1 MVTMPSD
8 HVRMHVILVPFPAQ
22 GHFAAFLS
30 LAARLHSA
38 LPSAAITLVST
49 PRNVVALRASSSSSS
64 AAAVEAPFLRF
75 HALPFVPEEHGLP
88 AGAES
93 ADAVHVRHF
102 LELFQSTESPSLQ
115 AAFDA
120 FLADVCADDA
130 AADEE
135 EGAPVVVVVV
145 ADPFQAWTTAAA
157 RRRGAGHAFFDSC
170 GAFGSMVYHSLWNHL
185 PHRRAPGGEQPAEA
199 FCLLDHPEVTVHRS
213 QLPAHLLLADGTDP
227 WSAFHRRQIALGYD
241 TDAVLINTVE
251 ELEPAGLRMLRRT
264 LGVPVLPIG
273 PLIRL
278 PTQHT
283 SHRDGDSDSIMRW
296 LDAREKLKLSVL
308 YISFGS
314 QNSLRPEQMMEL
326 AAALELTGRPFVWA
340 IRPPVGFGD
349 DNDTGTFAFGS
360 DKWLP
365 EGFEERV
372 RANGTGL
379 LVRGW
384 APQLSI
390 LAHAS
395 TGAFLSHCGWN
406 SVLESVA
413 HGVPIIGWPLQ
424 GDQFFNCEMLEREWG
439 ACVEV
444 ARGNAEGSPAVE
456 RARLAEVLE
465 TVMGDTAKGAEM
477 RRRVKE
483 IRELIGSSTRKNGG
497 ASSAEALK
505 KLFTSMLHGTD
516 AAPAF
521 EC

>member
-1 MVTMPSD
+1 MPSD
-8 HVRMHVILVPFPAQ
+8 VRMHVILVPFPAQ

-30 LAARLHSA
+30 LAARLHAA
-38 LPSAAITLVST
+38 LPTAAITLVST
-49 PRNVVALRASSSSSS
+49 PRNVVALRASSSST
-64 AAAVEAPFLRF
+64 AAAGAPFLRF
-75 HALPFVPEEHGLP
+75 HALPFAPEEHGLP

-93 ADAVHVRHF
+93 ADTVHVRHF
-102 LELFQSTESPSLQ
+102 LALFQSTKSPALQ

-120 FLADVCADDA
+120 FLAGVCVDA
-130 AADEE
+130 AEE
-135 EGAPVVVVVV
+135 EPVVVV

-157 RRRGAGHAFFDSC
+157 GRRGAGHAFFDSC
-170 GAFGSMVYHSLWNHL
+170 GAFGSVVYHSLWNHL
-185 PHRRAPGGEQPAEA
+185 PHRRAPGGEAEA
-199 FCLLDHPEVTVHRS
+199 FCLPDHPEVTVHRS

-227 WSAFHRRQIALGYD
+227 WSAFHRRQIALGYG
-241 TDAVLINTVE
+241 TDAVLINTAE

-283 SHRDGDSDSIMRW
+283 SHRDSVMRW
-296 LDAREKLKLSVL
+296 LDAREKLNLSVL

-314 QNSLRPEQMMEL
+314 QNSLRPDQMMEL
-326 AAALELTGRPFVWA
+326 AAALELTGRPFLWA
-340 IRPPVGFGD
+340 IRPPVGLGD
-349 DNDTGTFAFGS
+349 DTETFGL

-372 RANGTGL
+372 RSNDTGL

-444 ARGNAEGSPAVE
+444 ARGNAEGSSSVVE
-456 RARLAEVLE
+456 RQRLAEVLE
-465 TVMGDTAKGAEM
+465 TVMGDTAKRAEM
-477 RRRVKE
+477 RRRV
-483 IRELIGSSTRKNGG
+483 SC
-497 ASSAEALK
+497 SAAR
-505 KLFTSMLHGTD
+505 
-516 AAPAF
+516 P
-521 EC
+521 

>member
-1 MVTMPSD
+1 MPSG
-8 HVRMHVILVPFPAQ
+8 VSMHVILVPFPAQ

-30 LAARLHSA
+30 LAARLHAA

-49 PRNVVALRASSSSSS
+49 PRNVAALRASSS
-64 AAAVEAPFLRF
+64 AAAAEAPFLRF
-75 HALPFVPEEHGLP
+75 HALPFVPEEHGMP
-88 AGAES
+88 PGAES
-93 ADAVHVRHF
+93 ADAVHARHF
-102 LELFQSTESPSLQ
+102 LALFQSTESPSLQ

-120 FLADVCADDA
+120 FLGGVRVDA
-130 AADEE
+130 AEG
-135 EGAPVVVVVV
+135 EGAPVVVVV
-145 ADPFQAWTTAAA
+145 ADPFQAWTTAVA

-170 GAFGSMVYHSLWNHL
+170 GAFGSVVYHSLWNHL
-185 PHRRAPGGEQPAEA
+185 PHRRAPGGDAEA
-199 FCLLDHPEVTVHRS
+199 FCLPDHPEVTVHHS
-213 QLPAHLLLADGTDP
+213 QLPMHLLAADGTDP

-241 TDAVLINTVE
+241 TEAVLINTMA

-264 LGVPVLPIG
+264 LGVPVFPIG

-283 SHRDGDSDSIMRW
+283 GHRDGDSDSIMRW
-296 LDAREKLKLSVL
+296 LDAREKLKLSSVL

-349 DNDTGTFAFGS
+349 DDDADDTGAFGS

-365 EGFEERV
+365 AGFEERV
-372 RANGTGL
+372 RASDTGL

-413 HGVPIIGWPLQ
+413 HGVPILGWPLQ
-424 GDQFFNCEMLEREWG
+424 GDQFFNCEMLQREWG

-444 ARGNAEGSPAVE
+444 ARGNAEVSPVVQ
-456 RARLAEVLE
+456 RARLAVVLE
-465 TVMGDTAKGAEM
+465 TVMGDTAEGAEM

-483 IRELIGSSTRKNGG
+483 IQALIQENGD
-497 ASSAEALK
+497 SSAETLK
-505 KLFTSMLHGTD
+505 KLFTSTWHATD
-516 AAPAF
+516 VAAL

>member
-1 MVTMPSD
+1 MPSD
-8 HVRMHVILVPFPAQ
+8 VRMHVILVPFPPQ

-30 LAARLHSA
+30 LTARLHAA
-38 LPSAAITLVST
+38 LPTAAVTLVST
-49 PRNVVALRASSSSSS
+49 SRNVVAIRASSSS
-64 AAAVEAPFLRF
+64 AAAAGAPFLRF
-75 HALPFVPEEHGLP
+75 HALPFAPEEHGLP

-93 ADAVHVRHF
+93 ADTVHVRHF
-102 LELFQSTESPSLQ
+102 LALFQSTESPALQ

-120 FLADVCADDA
+120 FLAGVCVDA
-130 AADEE
+130 AEE
-135 EGAPVVVVVV
+135 EPVVVV

-157 RRRGAGHAFFDSC
+157 GRRGAGHAFFDSC
-170 GAFGSMVYHSLWNHL
+170 GAFVSVVYHSLWNHL
-185 PHRRAPGGEQPAEA
+185 PHRRAPGGEAEA
-199 FCLLDHPEVTVHRS
+199 FCLPDHPEVTVHRS

-227 WSAFHRRQIALGYD
+227 WSAFHRRQIALGYG
-241 TDAVLINTVE
+241 TDAVLINTAE
-251 ELEPAGLRMLRRT
+251 ELEPAELRQRHAVAGR
-264 LGVPVLPIG
+264 P
-273 PLIRL
+273 
-278 PTQHT
+278 
-283 SHRDGDSDSIMRW
+283 
-296 LDAREKLKLSVL
+296 
-308 YISFGS
+308 
-314 QNSLRPEQMMEL
+314 LRPDQMMEL
-326 AAALELTGRPFVWA
+326 AAALDLTGRPFLWA
-340 IRPPVGFGD
+340 IRPPVRLGD
-349 DNDTGTFAFGS
+349 DTETFGL

-372 RANGTGL
+372 RSNDTGL

-406 SVLESVA
+406 SVMESVA

-444 ARGNAEGSPAVE
+444 ARGNAEGSSSVVE
-456 RARLAEVLE
+456 RQRLAEVLE

-483 IRELIGSSTRKNGG
+483 IQELIGSTQ
-497 ASSAEALK
+497 E
-505 KLFTSMLHGTD
+505 KLFTAMLHATD
-516 AAPAF
+516 AAAL